1 MPLRS
6 HRFTLF
12 LRTAALLAL
21 PAPVLAQAT
30 PDSVPPEP
38 YRLDELV
45 VVADRYATTLRSTVA
60 ATSLLT
66 RADLDALP
74 ARTLAEAL
82 GTVPGLI
89 FVEQDGSGRLPIA
102 IARGFFGG
110 GETSYVL
117 LTIDGVPANDG
128 RTGLVEWSRIPLEDI
143 ERIEVLRG
151 SASVSYGDAA
161 LGAVINVV
169 TRRAA
174 PHGGLAGRT
183 AVSASSWSGA
193 GVHASAGSG
202 LGSGELDA
210 TVDFDRDDGFRAHS
224 RSNELTTSLAFGPAA
239 AGEDGLS
246 GRLAFSR
253 RFNEDPGPVPETNGA
268 FDRRASH
275 PAFAGDQRTRKMAEA
290 SVRGRHAWSGG
301 QRLDG
306 AVRLRWYDQQRTR
319 TLLLT
324 PSFGDTQDQ
333 DDREIGL
340 WARTQ
345 LAEPLGPALLHVG
358 AEAEGASFRTRYT
371 TPGTDA
377 LLTSGDGHQ
386 WKLGLHGELSGR
398 PIERLRLVAGI
409 RFDAV
414 LPTDEAPASGGSR
427 SFHQW
432 SPRLGAN
439 FAYLDDPASA
449 GNVYLSWTRAFK
461 APTLDQ
467 LFDARAIPTGAP
479 GQTISIANGELR
491 PERSTAVEA
500 GVYQRLPLGGGGPYA
515 ELSLSAYRQW
525 LDDEIDFDI
534 LTYRYGNILASRHTG
549 AELSARVVLSRRI
562 EVTHAATL
570 GRAVFRTSAN
580 RGHQLKN
587 IPESA
592 FTTTARITVAEP
604 VSLTLTHRAMGRVWL
619 DDENTQALSGS
630 SRFDAAVGWRVGR
643 LGARFSVRNIFD
655 AEYGSYGYLL
665 YDPFTSESVRMIR
678 PGMGRA
684 IDLRLTV
691 GS

>member
-1 MPLRS
+1 MPHRS
-6 HRFTLF
+6 TRILPF
-12 LRTAALLAL
+12 LGTATLLAL
-21 PAPVLAQAT
+21 PATALAQAR
-30 PDSVPPEP
+30 PDSAPPEP

-45 VVADRYATTLRSTVA
+45 VVADRYATALRGTVA

-74 ARTLAEAL
+74 ATTLAQAL
-82 GTVPGLI
+82 ESVPGLL
-89 FVEQDGSGRLPIA
+89 FVEQDGSGRQPIA

-128 RTGLVEWSRIPLEDI
+128 RTGLVEWSRIPLEDVQ
-143 ERIEVLRG
+143 RIEVLRG

-174 PHGGLAGRT
+174 PRGGLAGRT
-183 AVSASSWSGA
+183 AISVSSWSGA
-193 GVHASAGSG
+193 GLHAAAGSE
-202 LGSGELDA
+202 LGSRALDA
-210 TVDFDRDDGFRAHS
+210 TVDYDREEGFRAHS
-224 RSNELTTSLAFGPAA
+224 RSNELTTSLSLGPSEAPGA
-239 AGEDGLS
+239 DGLS

-253 RFNEDPGPVPETNGA
+253 RFNEDPGPVPEIGGS
-268 FDRRASH
+268 FDRRGSH
-275 PAFAGDQRTRKMAEA
+275 PAFAGDERTRETAEA
-290 SVRGRHAWSGG
+290 SIRSRHSWADGP
-301 QRLDG
+301 RLDG

-333 DDREIGL
+333 SDREVGL

-345 LAEPLGPALLHVG
+345 LAEPLGPALLHLG
-358 AEAEGASFRTRYT
+358 AEAEGTSFRTRYT
-371 TPGTDA
+371 MPGTGT
-377 LLTSGDGHQ
+377 LLTSGDGHE
-386 WKLGLHGELSGR
+386 WKLGLFGELSGS
-398 PIERLRLVAGI
+398 PVERLRLVGGM

-414 LPTDEAPASGGSR
+414 LPRDEAPAAEASR

-432 SPRLGAN
+432 SPRVGAN
-439 FAYLDDPASA
+439 LAYREDPASP

-467 LFDARAIPTGAP
+467 LFDVRAIPTGAP
-479 GQTISIANGELR
+479 GQTISISNGELR

-500 GVYQRLPLGGGGPYA
+500 GVYQRLPLGGGPYA

-525 LDDEIDFDI
+525 LDDEIDFDL
-534 LTYRYGNILASRHTG
+534 LTYRYGNIVASRHTG

-592 FTTTARITVAEP
+592 FTTTARIAVADP

-630 SRFDAAVGWRVGR
+630 SRFDAAVRWRVGR

-655 AEYGSYGYLL
+655 AEYGGYGYLL
-665 YDPFTSESVRMIR
+665 YDPFSNENVRMIR

-684 IDLRLTV
+684 IDFRLDV

>member
-1 MPLRS
+1 MS
-6 HRFTLF
+6 HRSTRIVLF
-12 LRTAALLAL
+12 LGTAALLAL
-21 PAPVLAQAT
+21 PAPVLAQAS
-30 PDSVPPEP
+30 PDSTPPEP

-82 GTVPGLI
+82 GTVPGLM
-89 FVEQDGSGRLPIA
+89 FVEQDGSGRQPIA

-128 RTGLVEWSRIPLEDI
+128 RSGLVEWSRIPLEDVQ
-143 ERIEVLRG
+143 RIEVLRG

-169 TRRAA
+169 TRRAD
-174 PHGGLAGRT
+174 PRGGLAGRT
-183 AVSASSWSGA
+183 AVSVSSWSGA
-193 GVHASAGSG
+193 GLHASAGSE
-202 LGSGELDA
+202 LGSRELDA
-210 TVDFDRDDGFRAHS
+210 TVDYDRDDGFRAHS
-224 RSNELTTSLAFGPAA
+224 RSNELTTSVAFRPTEAS
-239 AGEDGLS
+239 GEDGLS

-253 RFNEDPGPVPETNGA
+253 RFNEDPGPVPETGGSL
-268 FDRRASH
+268 DRRGSH
-275 PAFAGDQRTRKMAEA
+275 PAFGGDERTRQTAEA
-290 SVRGRHAWSGG
+290 SVRGRHSWAGG
-301 QRLDG
+301 PRLDG

-324 PSFGDTQDQ
+324 PTYGDTQDQ
-333 DDREIGL
+333 DDREVGL

-371 TPGTDA
+371 TPGTGA

-386 WKLGLHGELSGR
+386 WKLGLFGELSAS
-398 PIERLRLVAGI
+398 PVERLRLVGGM

-414 LPTDEAPASGGSR
+414 LPRDEAPAAGASR

-439 FAYLDDPASA
+439 FAYRDDPASA
-449 GNVYLSWTRAFK
+449 GNVYVSWTRAFK

-467 LFDARAIPTGAP
+467 LFDVRAIPTGVP
-479 GQTISIANGELR
+479 GQTISISNDALR

-500 GVYQRLPLGGGGPYA
+500 GVYQRLPLGDGPYA

-525 LDDEIDFDI
+525 LDDEIDFDL

-549 AELSARVVLSRRI
+549 AELSARVVLSRWI

-570 GRAVFRTSAN
+570 GRAIFRTSAN

-587 IPESA
+587 IPETA
-592 FTTTARITVAEP
+592 FTTTARITVARP

-619 DDENTQALSGS
+619 DDENTESLSGS
-630 SRFDAAVGWRVGR
+630 SRFDAAVRWRVD
-643 LGARFSVRNIFD
+643 RFAVRFAVRNVFD
-655 AEYGSYGYLL
+655 AGYGGYGYLL
-665 YDPFTSESVRMIR
+665 YDPFSNENVRMIR

-684 IDLRLTV
+684 IDLRFNV